1 MRTSENV
8 TPYAAAAELAKPA
21 SSPSLPHAG
30 APVRC
35 VRLDAAGRPVETFSG
50 SCSVLDDGC
59 VVVVADRSVRVG
71 EQVHLTFPVPGRE
84 LTDPFQATRSVASF
98 RPGREPEYRL
108 SFELDEDAGVDFGAL
123 LGDRV
128 PDLY

>member
-1 MRTSENV
+1 MSTSETV
-8 TPYAAAAELAKPA
+8 TPYTATADLARPA
-21 SSPSLPHAG
+21 SQPMLPHAG

-35 VRLDAAGRPVETFSG
+35 VRLDGAGRPVETFVG

-59 VVVVADRSVRVG
+59 VVVTTDRSVRPG
-71 EQVHLTFPVPGRE
+71 EQVHLSFTVAGGE
-84 LTDPFQATRSVASF
+84 LTDTFLTKRSVASF

-123 LGDRV
+123 ADRL
-128 PDLY
+128 PDLF